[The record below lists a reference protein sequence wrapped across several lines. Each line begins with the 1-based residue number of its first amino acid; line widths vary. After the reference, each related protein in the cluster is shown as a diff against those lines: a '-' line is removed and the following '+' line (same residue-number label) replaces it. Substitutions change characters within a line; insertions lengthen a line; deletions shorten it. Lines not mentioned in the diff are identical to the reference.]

1 MRRMKRKTS
10 LQLLVNADDFGRHV
24 LINRAVAEC
33 VEHGCLRSATLM
45 PGGKAFDDAVDT
57 ARAHPALG
65 VGIHF
70 TLVNGFPVCPP
81 EDIPSLVTGDGVFY
95 DNHMQFV
102 KRFLAGRIRMEDVR
116 RELAAQAAK
125 MERTG
130 LALTHVDSH
139 QHMHV
144 LPGIFDAVLD
154 AAAALHLDAV
164 RIPRTPLFTGSFGGL
179 GQLVGRL
186 GLFTLAE
193 IAGREAARRG
203 FRTPDHFAGIVAG
216 EAVDESCFRSIVEH
230 LKPGATEVM
239 MHPGTNTAVLKKA
252 CLWDHDFEA
261 ESNATLSPAIAALLR
276 EKQVQIINFRDLK

>member
-1 MRRMKRKTS
+1 MMNYAKTY
-10 LQLLVNADDFGRHV
+10 QLLVNADDFGRHA

-33 VEHGCLRSATLM
+33 VERGCLRSATLM
-45 PGGKAFDDAVDT
+45 PGGRAFDDAVDV

-70 TLVNGFPVCPP
+70 TLVNGFPVCSPG
-81 EDIPSLVTGDGVFY
+81 DIPSLVTEDGVFY
-95 DNHMQFV
+95 DNHVQFV
-102 KRFLAGRIRMEDVR
+102 KRFLSGRIRMEDVR
-116 RELAAQAAK
+116 RELAAQAEK

-164 RIPRTPLFTGSFGGL
+164 RIPRTPLFSGSFGGL

-216 EAVDESCFRSIVEH
+216 AAVSAPYLRNIIEH
-230 LKPGATEVM
+230 LRPGVTEVM
-239 MHPGTNTAVLKKA
+239 MHPGTDTAVLKKA
-252 CLWDHDFEA
+252 CRWEHDFEV
-261 ESNATLSPAIAALLR
+261 ERNAIISVEVKKAIDCL
-276 EKQVQIINFRDLK
+276 KIKICNFNNV

>member
-1 MRRMKRKTS
+1 MTQKKNC
-10 LQLLVNADDFGRHV
+10 QLLVNADDFGRHM

-33 VEHGCLRSATLM
+33 VERGCLRSATLM
-45 PGGKAFDDAVDT
+45 PGGRAFDDAVAV

-81 EDIPSLVTGDGVFY
+81 EDIPSLVTEDGVFY
-95 DNHMQFV
+95 DNHVQFV

-116 RELAAQAAK
+116 RELAAQAEK

-144 LPGIFDAVLD
+144 LPGIFSTVLD

-164 RIPRTPLFTGSFGGL
+164 RIPRTPLFSGSFGGL

-186 GLFTLAE
+186 GLCTLAE

-203 FRTPDHFAGIVAG
+203 FRTPDHFTGIVAG
-216 EAVDESCFRSIVEH
+216 EAVDEPCFRSIIKH

-239 MHPGTNTAVLKKA
+239 MHPGTDTTVLQKA

-261 ESNATLSPAIAALLR
+261 ERNAIISPSIAALLKDNR
-276 EKQVQIINFRDLK
+276 VEIINFRNLGE

>member
-1 MRRMKRKTS
+1 MMQKKNY
-10 LQLLVNADDFGRHV
+10 QLLVNADDFGRHA

-33 VEHGCLRSATLM
+33 VERGCLRSATLM
-45 PGGKAFDDAVDT
+45 PGGRAFDDAVAV

-81 EDIPSLVTGDGVFY
+81 EDIPSLVTEDGVFY
-95 DNHMQFV
+95 DNHVQFV

-116 RELAAQAAK
+116 RELAAQAEK

-164 RIPRTPLFTGSFGGL
+164 RIPRTPLFSGSFGGF

-216 EAVDESCFRSIVEH
+216 EAVDEPCFRSIIER
-230 LKPGATEVM
+230 LKPGVTEVM
-239 MHPGTNTAVLKKA
+239 MHPGTDTAVLQKA

-261 ESNATLSPAIAALLR
+261 ERDAIISPAIAALLKDKR
-276 EKQVQIINFRDLK
+276 VEIIHFRDLGKS